1 MFRRTTR
8 GHASR
13 TRLYSPL
20 EEQQLRL
27 IQVVPQPEGST
38 IRCHLRTVSLLD
50 VSDEFNSRCMEWTA
64 DGKPRILS
72 VRESLR
78 DPALRKDWTAR
89 STVARLAPMIRIA
102 TQQPYAELH
111 RFVWG
116 EFASLSY
123 VWGDQAD
130 KQAIYVDNQPV
141 QVTKSFERAL
151 RAFRREGLFSDK
163 FMLWVDA
170 LCINQDDLL
179 ERAVEVQSL
188 LS

>member
-1 MFRRTTR
+1 MRTTR
-8 GHASR
+8 GRASR
-13 TRLYSPL
+13 TQLYYPL

-27 IQVVPQPEGST
+27 IQIVHQPEGST
-38 IRCHLRTVSLLD
+38 VRCHLRTLSLMD
-50 VSDEFNSRCMEWTA
+50 VSDEFNSRCMKWTT
-64 DGKPRILS
+64 DGERWKLS
-72 VRESLR
+72 VREFLR

-89 STVARLAPMIRIA
+89 STVACLAPMTRIA
-102 TQQPYAELH
+102 SQQPYAELH

-116 EFASLSY
+116 DFASLSY

-130 KQAIYVDNQPV
+130 KQTIYVDNQPV
-141 QVTKSFERAL
+141 QVTKSFECAP
-151 RAFRREGLFSDK
+151 RAFLREGLFSVK

-179 ERAVEVQSL
+179 KRAVEVQSL